1 MNTLMVI
8 TGPTAVGKSSYCIQ
22 LAKRWDT
29 EIFSCDSRQFFREMK
44 IGTAAPGADQ
54 TDLIPHHFIGNL
66 SVKDHYTV
74 YQYEKEV
81 LAKLNDRFKTHPLLL
96 LTGGS
101 GLYLDAVI
109 RGMDDIP
116 DPDPEIRNIL
126 LKRWENEGV
135 DILRKELLQLDPDYY
150 QTIDLNNPK
159 RILRGLE
166 VCLTTGK
173 PFSKFRVG
181 RQSNR
186 PFKILLIILDRPRNE
201 LYRRIDRRV
210 DDMMKNGLLN
220 EARSLYPLRHLNALN
235 TVGYKELF
243 GYFDGH
249 YSLDEAIRL
258 IRRNTRHYARRQLT
272 WFRKYQNTGLFNPDK
287 IRVLTLRIH
296 PAAAG

>member
-1 MNTLMVI
+1 MNTLMVV
-8 TGPTAVGKSSYCIQ
+8 TGPTAVGKSSYCMQ
-22 LAKRWDT
+22 LAKKWDT
-29 EIFSCDSRQFFREMK
+29 EIFSCDSRQFYREMK
-44 IGTAAPGADQ
+44 IGTAAPEADEM
-54 TDLIPHHFIGNL
+54 DLVPHHFIGNL
-66 SVKDHYTV
+66 SVKDQYTV

-81 LAKLNDRFKTHPLLL
+81 IAKLQERFKIHPLLL

-116 DPDPEIRNIL
+116 DPDPEIRNNL
-126 LKRWENEGV
+126 LKRWKNEGV
-135 DILRKELLQLDPDYY
+135 DTLRKELLQLDPDYY

-173 PFSKFRVG
+173 PFSTFRVG

-186 PFKILLIILDRPRNE
+186 PFKILLVILDRPRDE

-210 DDMMKNGLLN
+210 DNMMEKGLLD

-243 GYFDGH
+243 GYFDGR

-272 WFRKYQNTGLFNPDK
+272 WFRKYQDTGFFNPDK

-296 PAAAG
+296 PAAAE

>member
-1 MNTLMVI
+1 MNTLMVV
-8 TGPTAVGKSSYCIQ
+8 TGPTAVGKSSYCMQ
-22 LAKRWDT
+22 LAKKWDT
-29 EIFSCDSRQFFREMK
+29 EIFSCDSRQFYREMK
-44 IGTAAPGADQ
+44 IGTAAPEADEM
-54 TDLIPHHFIGNL
+54 DLVPYHFIGNL
-66 SVKDHYTV
+66 SVKDQYTV

-81 LAKLNDRFKTHPLLL
+81 IAKLQERFKIHPLLL

-101 GLYLDAVI
+101 GLYLDVVI

-116 DPDPEIRNIL
+116 DPDPEIRNNL
-126 LKRWENEGV
+126 LKRWKNEGV
-135 DILRKELLQLDPDYY
+135 DTLRKELLQLDPDYY

-173 PFSKFRVG
+173 PFSTFRAG

-186 PFKILLIILDRPRNE
+186 PFKILLVILDRPRDE

-210 DDMMKNGLLN
+210 DNMMEKGLLD

-243 GYFDGH
+243 GYFDGR

-272 WFRKYQNTGLFNPDK
+272 WFRKYQDTGFFNPDK

-296 PAAAG
+296 PAAAE